1 MTKAGGDGV
10 VETEGTARFSGLN
23 VDQRVK
29 LAIQLFFQYHVM
41 VPVHITSL
49 YLIYSISG
57 G

>member
-1 MTKAGGDGV
+1 MRKAGDDGMMD
-10 VETEGTARFSGLN
+10 TEGAARFSSLN

-29 LAIQLFFQYHVM
+29 ISNSTFFQYHVM